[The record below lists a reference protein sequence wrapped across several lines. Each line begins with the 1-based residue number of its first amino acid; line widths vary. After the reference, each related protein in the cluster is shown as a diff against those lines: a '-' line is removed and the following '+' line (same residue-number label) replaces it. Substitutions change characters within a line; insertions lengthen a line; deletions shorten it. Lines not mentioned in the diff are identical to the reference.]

1 MKIKLLTGIAGVN
14 FAHDADEIVDLPER
28 DALALVARGSAVR
41 VDARIEDTTAVEAA
55 VRVAPEMAAGRG
67 RGRRLLAG
75 AR

>member
-28 DALALVARGSAVR
+28 DALVLVARGSAVR
-41 VDARIEDTTAVEAA
+41 LDATPVEAA
-55 VRVAPEMAAGRG
+55 VRVAPEVAAGRG